1 MKSIF
6 KLTTILFCII
16 FISSCSKNPI
26 IGTWQ
31 YDGGLYNGREQ
42 KASTDF
48 LMQRT
53 YAGNTF
59 EAFLIEG
66 TAKPELYSSGIYVI
80 KSDTLLITSKF
91 SSRPSQNT
99 DLTISYN
106 YVIDQNNL
114 TIKGVLPNGM
124 IVEEYWKKVKQ

>member
-1 MKSIF
+1 MKNIF
-6 KLTTILFCII
+6 KLLTILFGII
-16 FISSCSKNPI
+16 IISSCSKNPI

-42 KASTDF
+42 KASPDF
-48 LMQRT
+48 QMQRT
-53 YAGNTF
+53 YDENTF

-66 TAKPELYSSGIYVI
+66 SAEPELYNSGIFVI
-80 KSDTLLITSKF
+80 KNDTLLITSKF

-99 DLTISYN
+99 DVTIIYK
-106 YVIDQNNL
+106 YVIDQNRL

-124 IVEEYWKKVKQ
+124 IVEEYWKKVK

>member
-1 MKSIF
+1 MKGIF

-16 FISSCSKNPI
+16 LISSCTKNPI

-48 LMQRT
+48 QMQRT
-53 YAGNTF
+53 YAGNTV

-66 TAKPELYSSGIYVI
+66 SAKPELYSSGIYVI

-124 IVEEYWKKVKQ
+124 IVEEYWKMVKQ

>member
-6 KLTTILFCII
+6 KLLAILFCII
-16 FISSCSKNPI
+16 IISSCSKNPI

-48 LMQRT
+48 QMQRSYT
-53 YAGNTF
+53 GNTF

-66 TAKPELYSSGIYVI
+66 SAKPELYSSGVYAI
-80 KSDTLLITSKF
+80 KNDTLLITSKF

-99 DLTISYN
+99 DLTISYK
-106 YVIDQNNL
+106 YVIEQNNL

-124 IVEEYWKKVKQ
+124 IVEEYWKKVKK